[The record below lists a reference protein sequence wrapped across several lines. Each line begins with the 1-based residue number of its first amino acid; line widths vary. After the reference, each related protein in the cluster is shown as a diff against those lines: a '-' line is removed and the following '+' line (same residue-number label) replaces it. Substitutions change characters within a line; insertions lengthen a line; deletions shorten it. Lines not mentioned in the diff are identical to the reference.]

1 MEDIKKR
8 CFNFSLSI
16 IELIDNANIKR
27 IYYSLFDQLLR
38 SSTSVG
44 ANVVEAR
51 ASHSKKD
58 FIKFYEIA
66 LKSANEC
73 KYWLC
78 ILRDGLK
85 LDEENLNQLIDEA
98 NQISKIIASIIIKVK
113 KQQ

>member
-8 CFNFSLSI
+8 CFNYSLSI
-16 IELIDNANIKR
+16 IKFIENVDIKR
-27 IYYSLFDQLLR
+27 IYYSIFDQLLR

-51 ASHSKKD
+51 AAHSNKD
-58 FIKFYEIA
+58 FIKYFEIA
-66 LKSANEC
+66 LKSANET

-78 ILRDGLK
+78 LVRDGLK
-85 LDEENLNQLIDEA
+85 LKIDELEPLINDA

-113 KQQ
+113 KQK

>member
-16 IELIDNANIKR
+16 IRLIDSVDIKR

-51 ASHSKKD
+51 ASHSNKD

-85 LDEENLNQLIDEA
+85 LDEKTLNQLIDEA

-113 KQQ
+113 KQK

>member
-1 MEDIKKR
+1 M
-8 CFNFSLSI
+8 SI
-16 IELIDNANIKR
+16 IRLIDSADIKR

-51 ASHSKKD
+51 ASHSNKY
-58 FIKFYEIA
+58 FIKYYEIA

-78 ILRDGLK
+78 KLRDGLK
-85 LDEENLNQLIDEA
+85 LNVETLNELIDEA
-98 NQISKIIASIIIKVK
+98 NQISKIIASIIVKVK
-113 KQQ
+113 QQK

>member
-16 IELIDNANIKR
+16 IGLIDSVEIKR

-51 ASHSKKD
+51 ASHSNKD
-58 FIKFYEIA
+58 FIKF
-66 LKSANEC
+66 
-73 KYWLC
+73 
-78 ILRDGLK
+78 
-85 LDEENLNQLIDEA
+85 
-98 NQISKIIASIIIKVK
+98 
-113 KQQ
+113 

>member
-16 IELIDNANIKR
+16 IGLIDSVEIKR

-51 ASHSKKD
+51 ACHSNKD
-58 FIKFYEIA
+58 FIKF
-66 LKSANEC
+66 
-73 KYWLC
+73 
-78 ILRDGLK
+78 
-85 LDEENLNQLIDEA
+85 
-98 NQISKIIASIIIKVK
+98 
-113 KQQ
+113 